1 MSKILK
7 RERFA
12 VGKERYGEFALLKV
26 RRETHR
32 CVHVGNAALF
42 CPFLCAVVKFGP
54 TPHQ

>member
-12 VGKERYGEFALLKV
+12 VGKERYGEFALLRV